1 MSLQTAENFTKSSIN
16 YHIKSLCHLVYGDF
30 LYDKAYSNTLHY
42 KVESVHCNACPTLT
56 GAIRGTS
63 KEKFYQ
69 ELGLES
75 LRQWQCYRK
84 LCNYCKILKNQ
95 SPPYLSKMFLAK
107 ALHTIRTAANLPL
120 LSIKHGFFKN
130 SFIPATINEWNNLGI
145 NIWDT
150 ECFGILTNA
159 VLSFIRP
166 SASSVYNCHNPK
178 GIKLLAMLHLNL
190 SHLPS
195 HKFKHGFQDSLEP
208 PVHLWSR

>member
-1 MSLQTAENFTKSSIN
+1 
-16 YHIKSLCHLVYGDF
+16 
-30 LYDKAYSNTLHY
+30 
-42 KVESVHCNACPTLT
+42 
-56 GAIRGTS
+56 
-63 KEKFYQ
+63 
-69 ELGLES
+69 
-75 LRQWQCYRK
+75 
-84 LCNYCKILKNQ
+84 
-95 SPPYLSKMFLAK
+95 MFLAK

-130 SFIPATINEWNNLGI
+130 SFIPATINERNNLGI
-145 NIWDT
+145 NIRNT

-190 SHLPS
+190 SHLHS